1 MATASNRLGGRIR
14 GGAMKTHLK
23 THLMTAA
30 MAALVGLAMTVP
42 TSAQTP
48 VFPSAIDAKFEKE
61 KPTRARLHTCAA
73 QYKANKANNANG
85 GLKWVQKG
93 GGYWSQCNKKLMG

>member
-1 MATASNRLGGRIR
+1 MKTYPMWAATA
-14 GGAMKTHLK
+14 A
-23 THLMTAA
+23 
-30 MAALVGLAMTVP
+30 VWVLAMTAP
-42 TSAQTP
+42 ATAQTP

-61 KPTRARLHTCAA
+61 KPARARLHTCAT

-93 GGYWSQCNKKLMG
+93 GGYWSQCNKKLKG